1 MVFVSETIGEKGTSD
16 YKAVYQ
22 NAVLFGFQVLG
33 SQVSNVVANYVSRK
47 YGIRLEETFSNPAF
61 LGEALESTLGAGG
74 TLIERRIVKSIYRQ
88 LSDSLK
94 DSDIRLS
101 TRLDFERYIK
111 ESWGL
116 FQKVHGR

>member
-1 MVFVSETIGEKGTSD
+1 MVFVSETIRERGTSD
-16 YKAVYQ
+16 YKTVYQ
-22 NAVLFGFQVLG
+22 NAVTFGFQVLG

-47 YGIRLEETFSNPAF
+47 YGIKLEETFSNPAS

-74 TLIERRIVKSIYRQ
+74 ILIERRVVKSIYRQ
-88 LSDSLK
+88 LSGSLK

-101 TRLDFERYIK
+101 TRQDFERYVK